1 MPGKVITSYAVSGAI
16 HMRDM
21 CDALSVVPGWIAP
34 GWIAPGWIAR
44 SRDGAA
50 RTGAGPARSRIGR
63 TGR

>member
-1 MPGKVITSYAVSGAI
+1 MPGKVITSHAVNGAI

-21 CDALSVVPGWIAP
+21 GDAPSVVPGWSAP
-34 GWIAPGWIAR
+34 GWSAR

-50 RTGAGPARSRIGR
+50 RTGAGPARPRIGR